1 MENTGLKEHSRK
13 KLTASQ
19 GLMGIHQGLTR
30 VYLTLQKERG
40 ERADSIKI
48 SDNSD

>member
-1 MENTGLKEHSRK
+1 MENIGIQEHRRK

-19 GLMGIHQGLTR
+19 GLMGVHQGLTR

-40 ERADSIKI
+40 ERANSIKI
-48 SDNSD
+48 S